1 MDEVDYLVIGAGD
14 RAVVRDSRQHRSP
27 VQVEEG
33 HDLLGQIVVGD
44 VIAFELQAGVLS
56 VGDERAQ
63 FRRVPREG
71 RPQALP
77 ERGKYSR
84 SDFKPGDMKPA
95 LGPLSGP
102 CGLDPNTAY
111 PPAIPPKPR
120 RSTGC
125 SSYPPAHRI
134 VAVHRGS
141 SDASR
146 HLKSSKH
153 SSPSSRP
160 AIPARQGRHRFSGLG
175 VRRAVD
181 QKAGQIAMTS
191 GTHFIIDIHLE
202 HENVRISGECSGR
215 LFKHGPVFGAFTA
228 GVELRES
235 GTADRFCLGRRQS
248 LPLTESPSGC
258 SPARLV
264 EVLPLPA
271 SPVLRPSTIMSH
283 SQNAKVSR
291 RDESIVDVT
300 RETAQHDSSYASS
313 DGLPK
318 SRKFGQE
325 IDHSLQFCSEF
336 SP

>member
-111 PPAIPPKPR
+111 PPGDTSQTPKIDGLFFRSSGTPHCGGAPR
-120 RSTGC
+120 VIGC
-125 SSYPPAHRI
+125 IETPEVIETLLTLVAARNTSSARPAPVFRLGRPARCGPKGGPDSDDVGHALHHR
-134 VAVHRGS
+134 
-141 SDASR
+141 
-146 HLKSSKH
+146 H
-153 SSPSSRP
+153 SSRTRERADQRRMLWSPVQAWS
-160 AIPARQGRHRFSGLG
+160 G
-175 VRRAVD
+175 VRRVYRRGRA
-181 QKAGQIAMTS
+181 S
-191 GTHFIIDIHLE
+191 
-202 HENVRISGECSGR
+202 RIGH
-215 LFKHGPVFGAFTA
+215 HGPVLSRPPAKPA
-228 GVELRES
+228 PHGVALR
-235 GTADRFCLGRRQS
+235 
-248 LPLTESPSGC
+248 PLTCTPCRGSTIAGQSSTQAFDDHEPQPECEGF
-258 SPARLV
+258 PARRV
-264 EVLPLPA
+264 D
-271 SPVLRPSTIMSH
+271 
-283 SQNAKVSR
+283 SR
-291 RDESIVDVT
+291 CDKGNGPT
-300 RETAQHDSSYASS
+300 
-313 DGLPK
+313 
-318 SRKFGQE
+318 
-325 IDHSLQFCSEF
+325 
-336 SP
+336 